1 VPVRVRVRAR
11 ARAANSSDAV
21 ACATCCAARAP
32 QKQKRHPH
40 RDTRDREFVCTR
52 SMRGVDRSRIRSTRR
67 VGRWTRPPVVV
78 RTRGCIRRAP
88 RTRSMRGVDRLRIR
102 STRRVGRRSS
112 VVGRRSSVVV
122 TVRRDASR
130 GGVAVRGGVRRARCV
145 GGVFARS
152 RGVIHAQM
160 HIVIIS
166 VVVVDDDDG

>member
-40 RDTRDREFVCTR
+40 RDTRDREFVC
-52 SMRGVDRSRIRSTRR
+52 
-67 VGRWTRPPVVV
+67 
-78 RTRGCIRRAP
+78 
-88 RTRSMRGVDRLRIR
+88 TRSMRGVDRLRIR

>member
-1 VPVRVRVRAR
+1 MGASVGPRAR
-11 ARAANSSDAV
+11 DRCV
-21 ACATCCAARAP
+21 ASIDCEF
-32 QKQKRHPH
+32 
-40 RDTRDREFVCTR
+40 DR
-52 SMRGVDRSRIRSTRR
+52 RGV
-67 VGRWTRPPVVV
+67 W
-78 RTRGCIRRAP
+78 
-88 RTRSMRGVDRLRIR
+88 
-102 STRRVGRRSS
+102 